1 MKKLMILLAVLLTAN
16 VMMAQKKDRTDAF
29 MYNKNGYYDKAVT
42 SIEKCVNHDGFLGM
56 KPKDQAQAWL
66 YRGTIYF
73 NIHQNPEF
81 SAKYPDALE
90 KAYQS
95 LENCVKAD
103 PAFAKDPANAQEIY
117 PRIAAIAVNYFQEG
131 VDNFNNQVFPT
142 AAEKFRKSYEIS
154 MNGANP
160 DTSSLVNAA
169 LAYQKADMFDEA
181 LANYAELKA
190 LGYNQVDLYKNMAA
204 CYLGKEDEENTLAMI
219 NEGLE
224 KYPGD
229 ASMIIEKVNLYLK
242 QGRGEDAIADLDK
255 LHELDP
261 NNASILFILG
271 TIFGDDSHE
280 IFDADKAIGYYTEAL
295 RVNPEYYDA
304 DYNLAALYINLSN
317 KKKAEANE
325 ITGFSKKEI
334 ERYNNLMK
342 DAEEYLRT
350 GLPYAEEAY
359 HAQPS
364 DDLKHVLKTMYVQLK
379 MMDEAKALD
388 AE

>member
-181 LANYAELKA
+181 LANYEELKA

-204 CYLGKEDEENTLAMI
+204 CYLGKEDEEHTLAMI

-334 ERYNNLMK
+334 ERYNNLVK
-342 DAEEYLRT
+342 EAEDIMRT

-359 HAQPS
+359 RAQPS